1 MRLLFYFGY
10 YLENSQR
17 GFLLAWLSA
26 VLFLARLDRGALDFF
41 FFFFHGGLDV
51 DLVS

>member
-1 MRLLFYFGY
+1 MRLLFFFGY

-26 VLFLARLDRGALDFF
+26 VLFLDRLDGGALDFIF
-41 FFFFHGGLDV
+41 FFFTGG
-51 DLVS
+51 